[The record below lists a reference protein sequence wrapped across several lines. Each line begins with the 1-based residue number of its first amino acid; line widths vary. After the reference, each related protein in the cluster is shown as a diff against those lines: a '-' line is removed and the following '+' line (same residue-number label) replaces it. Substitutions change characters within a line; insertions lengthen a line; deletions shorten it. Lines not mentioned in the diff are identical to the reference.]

1 MQLWQTTDADS
12 GGNHQVA
19 EIHLVPG
26 MTHCDTSVGYVKKD
40 ADYAR
45 VVQEV
50 RIHVMQEI
58 HH

>member
-1 MQLWQTTDADS
+1 M
-12 GGNHQVA
+12 A